1 MKSICIKTNNSNLLD
16 YLYNEFKLIDE
27 DNICFSLNEFKN
39 FKNIIIHYNGDDLP
53 SFIRKVSSILSYLV
67 IDEFEEDL
75 LKNII
80 FKNYFYFDNKEKEQ
94 ILMALQGISATENS
108 QSEELL
114 IKLGGL
120 FQSKVTNWIEVD
132 FSEWYKNTPK
142 LDTFNLIK
150 RAIFN
155 RRTITFSYFAREG
168 NYSKRTVE
176 PIKLIFKN
184 KDWYLY
190 GFCLLRND
198 FRFFKLTRIKDLIIS
213 SDTFVR
219 EVGNI
224 PEIETTI
231 KNENMIPA
239 KLKFSPQ
246 AAFRVYDEFTDNVSK
261 DNQGNLYVNI
271 DLPDNETLFSYILSF
286 GDNVEIIE
294 PDYLRQSIKEKKKGL
309 WKK

>member
-1 MKSICIKTNNSNLLD
+1 MQMNRLFKIVYYLLERGKSTAPELADKFEVSIRTIYRDLDAISAAGIPIYATKGKGGGIFIMQDFVLDKSLLS
-16 YLYNEFKLIDE
+16 EA
-27 DNICFSLNEFKN
+27 
-39 FKNIIIHYNGDDLP
+39 
-53 SFIRKVSSILSYLV
+53 
-67 IDEFEEDL
+67 
-75 LKNII
+75 
-80 FKNYFYFDNKEKEQ
+80 EKEQ
-94 ILMALQGISATENS
+94 ILMALQGISATENN

-155 RRTITFSYFAREG
+155 RCIITFSYFAREG

-176 PIKLIFKN
+176 PIKLLFKN

-219 EVGNI
+219 EVENI

-231 KNENMIPA
+231 KNDNMIPA

-246 AAFRVYDEFTDNVSK
+246 VAFRVYDEFTDDVSK

-294 PDYLRQSIKEKKKGL
+294 PDYLRHSIKEKIKRMLEKYIT
-309 WKK
+309 